1 MGSTI
6 TPTTERPADYVR
18 RMLRGWKDST
28 VIRLEEFDGQFYVA
42 VRIDRVTDEARQ
54 LGYRPGDVTALVIL
68 AASDGAAI
76 RERIIGEEEGPVYWA
91 ASYQLLRLL
100 SPLPTGPRFDYA
112 RKWRERC
119 IYERTLPGSF
129 TTARKV
135 PHR

>member
-28 VIRLEEFDGQFYVA
+28 VVRLEEFDNQFYLA
-42 VRIDRVTDEARQ
+42 VRLDRVTDEARQ
-54 LGYRPGDVTALVIL
+54 LGYRPGDVTGLVIL

-76 RERIIGEEEGPVYWA
+76 RERIIGEEEGPVYWSASA
-91 ASYQLLRLL
+91 ALLRLL

-119 IYERTLPGSF
+119 AYERARPDSF
-129 TTARKV
+129 TSARKIA
-135 PHR
+135 HR

>member
-76 RERIIGEEEGPVYWA
+76 RERIIGEEEGPVYYA

>member
-1 MGSTI
+1 MGSII

-18 RMLRGWKDST
+18 RMLRGWSDLT

-54 LGYRPGDVTALVIL
+54 LGYLPGDVTALVIL
-68 AASDGAAI
+68 AATDGAAI

-91 ASYQLLRLL
+91 ASSALLRLL
-100 SPLPTGPRFDYA
+100 STLPTASYFNHA
-112 RKWRERC
+112 RQWRERC
-119 IYERTLPGSF
+119 AYERARPDSF
-129 TTARKV
+129 TAARKV